1 MKKPSEIVSLE
12 AKKNKWL
19 CWPGYK
25 YCMLFGTL
33 YTRSE
38 RVLDE
43 INKTGGIDSSDENH
57 EMIHVRQAVSVK
69 DSWLRFYFLYLC
81 MWIWNIPLL
90 FVNSHAPYKFIPFE
104 LEAYGNENDMN
115 YLSDKDRCEEWR
127 MYRKLTM
134 KERRMFAK
142 MYYKEKRYD
151 FPHLVS
157 DVIKPY
163 LLERV

>member
-1 MKKPSEIVSLE
+1 
-12 AKKNKWL
+12 
-19 CWPGYK
+19 
-25 YCMLFGTL
+25 MLFGTL

-57 EMIHVRQAVSVK
+57 EMIHVRQANATN
-69 DSWLRFYFLYLC
+69 DSWWRFYLLYIG
-81 MWIWNIPLL
+81 MWIWNILL
-90 FVNSHAPYKFIPFE
+90 VFVNFHAPYKFIPFE
-104 LEAYGNENDMN
+104 LEAYGNQYDMEYLN
-115 YLSDKDRCEEWR
+115 YRDVCEEWR

-142 MYYKEKRYD
+142 MYYKEKRYT